1 MTKDSIC
8 RYQTKNSYYRMLMPF
23 KEEDLY
29 HDPCIKIYHDVL
41 YDNEIIQ
48 IKTMAMDNVSNLFT
62 YT

>member
-1 MTKDSIC
+1 MTKDSKC

-29 HDPCIKIYHDVL
+29 HDPCIRIYHDVL
-41 YDNEIIQ
+41 YDNEIIK
-48 IKTMAMDNVSNLFT
+48 IKTMAMDNVSNSFT